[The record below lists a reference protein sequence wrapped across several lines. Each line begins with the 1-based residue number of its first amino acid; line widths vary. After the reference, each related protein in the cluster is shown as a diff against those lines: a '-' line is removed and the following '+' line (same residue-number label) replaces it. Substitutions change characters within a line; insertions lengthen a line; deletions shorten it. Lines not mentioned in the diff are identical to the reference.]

1 MTARQNVLVTGAS
14 GFIAK
19 HIVSQLLNAGYRVR
33 GSVRSARR
41 GQEVVNAVR
50 PTLKDPNNLDQRL
63 EFVELDLLRDE
74 GWDQAMADMDVL
86 MHTASPFPIEQPS
99 NEEELIRPAVDGTL
113 RALRAAHRAG
123 IKRVVITSSTVTIM
137 IKELERGREALDETD
152 STDLSDPRAIPYVKS
167 KTLAEIAAWEFLEK
181 HAPDMEL
188 TTINP
193 AFVLGPPLDA
203 KIGTSLK
210 VVQRLL
216 RAKDPMLP
224 NFGFPTVDVRDI
236 AAMHIR
242 ALERPDAIGKRFIGG
257 DQFFWFVDMAKTL
270 QKEYPDRKI
279 VTRKA
284 PNFVVRFLALFD
296 GEIRTIVPTLGR
308 EDRISSNRARTM
320 LDMQFIDTRDSLKAS
335 ADYLVSNELV

>member
-41 GQEVVNAVR
+41 GQEVVNAMR

-63 EFVELDLLRDE
+63 ELVELDLSRDE
-74 GWDQAMADMDVL
+74 GWNQAMSDMNVL

-99 NEEELIRPAVDGTL
+99 NEEEIIRPAVDGTL

-123 IKRVVITSSTVTIM
+123 VNRVVITSSSVTIM
-137 IKELERGREALDETD
+137 VKELEPGRQVLDETD
-152 STDLSDPRAIPYVKS
+152 WTDLSDARAIPYVKS
-167 KTLAEIAAWEFLEK
+167 KTLAESAAWEFVK
-181 HAPDMEL
+181 THAPEMEL

-216 RAKDPMLP
+216 RCKDPMLP

-236 AAMHIR
+236 AVMHIR
-242 ALERPDAIGKRFIGG
+242 ALERPETIGKRIIGG
-257 DQFFWFVDMAKTL
+257 DQFLWFVDMAKML
-270 QKEYPDRKI
+270 QKAYPDRKM

-284 PNFVVRFLALFD
+284 PNFVVRFLSLFD
-296 GEIRTIVPTLGR
+296 REIRTIVHTLGR
-308 EDRISSNRARTM
+308 EDRISSDRARTM

-335 ADYLVSNELV
+335 AEFLVRNELV